1 MQVIVNVNHVQSNT
15 ISGTEEFFNII
26 QVDTFREG
34 LLHIEDEPTVL
45 AGFIYDDKIFKDAVT
60 QDPSILMN
68 IEDNDILYVSDVGVL
83 PNQFITVEEDKK
95 YYSLLQQI
103 VELSN
108 EDIPESIVRD
118 SKDLTK
124 YYNFQD
130 FEDVLD
136 LNRIYKKE
144 VDIVREKCYNNGNV
158 YLLYEVLPDYKL
170 PLAYSLL
177 SNKES
182 GIVII
187 GSQTRSNNDILT
199 FYVKGMD
206 AKAIANMFNVEH
218 DCDSNIFHTF
228 VNSHINIL
236 GNQITK
242 FIKEKG
248 SSYE

>member
-15 ISGTEEFFNII
+15 IRGTEEFFNII

-34 LLHIEDEPTVL
+34 LLQIEDEPTVL

-83 PNQFITVEEDKK
+83 PNQFVTVGEDKK

-130 FEDVLD
+130 FEDVFD

-144 VDIVREKCYNNGNV
+144 VDTVKEKCYNNGNV

-218 DCDSNIFHTF
+218 DHDSNIFHTF

>member
-1 MQVIVNVNHVQSNT
+1 MYVIVNSNHIQ
-15 ISGTEEFFNII
+15 SGTLDDYWSFDVIK
-26 QVDTFREG
+26 VDTFEQG
-34 LLHIEDEPTVL
+34 LLQIEDEPTIL
-45 AGFIYDDKIFKDAVT
+45 LGFIYDDKIFKDVISSHS
-60 QDPSILMN
+60 DIDKYIKN
-68 IEDNDILYVSDVGVL
+68 NDILYVSDVGVL
-83 PNQFITVEEDKK
+83 PNQFVTVEEDKK
-95 YYSLLQQI
+95 HYSLLQQI

-130 FEDVLD
+130 FEDVFD

-144 VDIVREKCYNNGNV
+144 VDTVKEKCYNNGNV

-218 DCDSNIFHTF
+218 DYDSNIFHTF

-248 SSYE
+248 RSYE

>member
-1 MQVIVNVNHVQSNT
+1 MYVIVNYNHIQ
-15 ISGTEEFFNII
+15 SGTLDDYWSFDVIK
-26 QVDTFREG
+26 VDTFEQG
-34 LLHIEDEPTVL
+34 LLQIEDEPTIL
-45 AGFIYDDKIFKDAVT
+45 LGFIYDDKIFKDVISSHS
-60 QDPSILMN
+60 DIDKYIKN
-68 IEDNDILYVSDVGVL
+68 NDILYVSDVGVL
-83 PNQFITVEEDKK
+83 PNQFVTVEEDKK

-130 FEDVLD
+130 FEDVFD

-144 VDIVREKCYNNGNV
+144 VDTVKEKCYTNGNV

-170 PLAYSLL
+170 PLAYRLL
-177 SNKES
+177 EDKEH

-206 AKAIANMFNVEH
+206 TKAIASMFNVEH
-218 DCDSNIFHTF
+218 DYDSNIFHTF
-228 VNSHINIL
+228 INSHINIL
-236 GNQITK
+236 GNQITN
-242 FIKEKG
+242 FIREKG

>member
-1 MQVIVNVNHVQSNT
+1 MGVIINSNHIQSDT
-15 ISGTEEFFNII
+15 LYEYDSFFDIKK
-26 QVDTFREG
+26 VDTFEEG
-34 LLHIEDEPTVL
+34 LLSIQDEPTVL
-45 AGFIYDDKIFKDAVT
+45 AGFIYDDITFNKVIN
-60 QDPSILMN
+60 SNSN
-68 IEDNDILYVSDVGVL
+68 IDNNIKNNDIYYVSDIGLL
-83 PNQFITVEEDKK
+83 PDTFITVDSNKK

-103 VELSN
+103 VELSK
-108 EDIPESIVRD
+108 DPFPEWVETD
-118 SKDLTK
+118 AKDLTR

-130 FEDVLD
+130 FEDVFD
-136 LNRIYKKE
+136 LNSFYKKE
-144 VDIVREKCYNNGNV
+144 VDMVREKCYNNGNV

-177 SNKES
+177 SNKEH

-206 AKAIANMFNVEH
+206 AKAIASMFNVEH
-218 DCDSNIFHTF
+218 DYDSNIFHTF

-242 FIKEKG
+242 FIREKG

>member
-34 LLHIEDEPTVL
+34 LLQIEDEPTVL

-83 PNQFITVEEDKK
+83 PNQFVTVEEDKK

-130 FEDVLD
+130 FEDVFD
-136 LNRIYKKE
+136 LNRIYEKE
-144 VDIVREKCYNNGNV
+144 VDMVKEKCYNNGNV

-218 DCDSNIFHTF
+218 DYDSNIFHTF

>member
-15 ISGTEEFFNII
+15 IRGTEEFFNII

-34 LLHIEDEPTVL
+34 LLQIEDEPTVL

-83 PNQFITVEEDKK
+83 PNQFVTVEEDKK
-95 YYSLLQQI
+95 YYALLQQI

-118 SKDLTK
+118 SKDLTR

-130 FEDVLD
+130 FEDVFD
-136 LNRIYKKE
+136 LNSFYKKE
-144 VDIVREKCYNNGNV
+144 VDTVKEKCYTNGNV

-170 PLAYSLL
+170 PLAYRLL
-177 SNKES
+177 EDKEH

-206 AKAIANMFNVEH
+206 TKSIASMFGVEH
-218 DCDSNIFHTF
+218 DYDSNIFHTF

>member
-1 MQVIVNVNHVQSNT
+1 MYVIVNYNHIQ
-15 ISGTEEFFNII
+15 SGTLDDYWSFDVIK
-26 QVDTFREG
+26 VDTFEQG
-34 LLHIEDEPTVL
+34 LLQIEDEPTIL
-45 AGFIYDDKIFKDAVT
+45 LGFIYDDKIFKDVISSHS
-60 QDPSILMN
+60 DIDKYIKN
-68 IEDNDILYVSDVGVL
+68 NDILYVSDVGVL
-83 PNQFITVEEDKK
+83 PNQFVTVEEDKK

-130 FEDVLD
+130 FEDVFD

-144 VDIVREKCYNNGNV
+144 VDIVKEKCYNNGNV

-218 DCDSNIFHTF
+218 DYDSNIFHTF

>member
-15 ISGTEEFFNII
+15 IRGTEEFFNII

-34 LLHIEDEPTVL
+34 LLQIEDEPTVL

-83 PNQFITVEEDKK
+83 PNQFVTVEEDKK

-118 SKDLTK
+118 SKDLTR

-130 FEDVLD
+130 FEDVFD
-136 LNRIYKKE
+136 LNSFYKKE
-144 VDIVREKCYNNGNV
+144 VDTVKEKCYTNGNV

-170 PLAYSLL
+170 PLAYRLL
-177 SNKES
+177 EDKEH

-206 AKAIANMFNVEH
+206 TKSIASMFGVEH
-218 DCDSNIFHTF
+218 DYDSNIFHTF

>member
-1 MQVIVNVNHVQSNT
+1 MQVIVNVNHIQSNT

-26 QVDTFREG
+26 QVDTFKEG
-34 LLHIEDEPTVL
+34 LLQIEDEPTVL

-83 PNQFITVEEDKK
+83 PNQFVTVEEDKK

-130 FEDVLD
+130 FEDVFD

-144 VDIVREKCYNNGNV
+144 VDTVKEKCYTNGNV

-170 PLAYSLL
+170 PLAYRLL
-177 SNKES
+177 EDKEH

-206 AKAIANMFNVEH
+206 TKAIASMFGVEH
-218 DCDSNIFHTF
+218 YSNSNIFHTF
-228 VNSHINIL
+228 INSHINIL
-236 GNQITK
+236 GNQITN
-242 FIKEKG
+242 FIREKG

>member
-1 MQVIVNVNHVQSNT
+1 MQVIVNDNHIQSRT
-15 ISGTEEFFNII
+15 LDDYWSFDVIK
-26 QVDTFREG
+26 VDTFEQG
-34 LLHIEDEPTVL
+34 LLQIEDEPTIL
-45 AGFIYDDKIFKDAVT
+45 LGFIYDDKIFKDVISSHS
-60 QDPSILMN
+60 DIDKYIKN
-68 IEDNDILYVSDVGVL
+68 NDIYYVSDVGLL
-83 PNQFITVEEDKK
+83 PDTFITIDYSKK
-95 YYSLLQQI
+95 HYSLLQQI
-103 VELSN
+103 IEISKDPFPEWVET
-108 EDIPESIVRD
+108 D

-130 FEDVLD
+130 FEDVFD

-144 VDIVREKCYNNGNV
+144 VDTVKEKCYNNGNV

-170 PLAYSLL
+170 PLAYRLL
-177 SNKES
+177 EDKEH

-218 DCDSNIFHTF
+218 DYDSNIFHTF

>member
-15 ISGTEEFFNII
+15 ISGTEGFFNII

-34 LLHIEDEPTVL
+34 LLQIEDEPTVL
-45 AGFIYDDKIFKDAVT
+45 AGFIYDDKIFKNVVT

-68 IEDNDILYVSDVGVL
+68 IEDNDILYVSDVGIL
-83 PNQFITVEEDKK
+83 PNQFVTVEEDKK

-130 FEDVLD
+130 FEDVFD

-144 VDIVREKCYNNGNV
+144 VDTVKEKCYNNGNV

-206 AKAIANMFNVEH
+206 VKAIANMFNVEH
-218 DCDSNIFHTF
+218 DYDSNIFHTF
-228 VNSHINIL
+228 INSHINIL

-242 FIKEKG
+242 FIKGKG

>member
-1 MQVIVNVNHVQSNT
+1 MQVIVNVNHVQANT
-15 ISGTEEFFNII
+15 IDGMEDFFNII

-34 LLHIEDEPTVL
+34 LLQIEDEPTVL
-45 AGFIYDDKIFKDAVT
+45 AGFIYDDKVFKDAVT

-83 PNQFITVEEDKK
+83 PNQFVTVEEDKK

-130 FEDVLD
+130 FEDVFD
-136 LNRIYKKE
+136 LNRIYEKE
-144 VDIVREKCYNNGNV
+144 VDMVKEKCYNNGNV

-177 SNKES
+177 SNKDS

-199 FYVKGMD
+199 FYVKGTD
-206 AKAIANMFNVEH
+206 TKAIANMFNVEH
-218 DCDSNIFHTF
+218 DYDSNIFHTF

>member
-1 MQVIVNVNHVQSNT
+1 MYIIVNDNHIQSDTLDDYN
-15 ISGTEEFFNII
+15 GFFDVLK
-26 QVDTFREG
+26 VDTFEQG
-34 LLHIEDEPTVL
+34 LLQIEDEPTIL
-45 AGFIYDDKIFKDAVT
+45 AGFIYDAYTYNNVIKSFPDIGDYIK
-60 QDPSILMN
+60 N
-68 IEDNDILYVSDVGVL
+68 NDIYYATDIGIL
-83 PNQFITVEEDKK
+83 PDTFITVTSEKK
-95 YYSLLQQI
+95 HYSLLQQI
-103 VELSN
+103 EEITKEELPN
-108 EDIPESIVRD
+108 WVIED

-130 FEDVLD
+130 FEDVFD
-136 LNRIYKKE
+136 LNSFYKKE
-144 VDIVREKCYNNGNV
+144 VDTVKEKCYNNGNV

-206 AKAIANMFNVEH
+206 VKAIANMFNVEH

>member
-1 MQVIVNVNHVQSNT
+1 MQVIVNVNHIQANT

-34 LLHIEDEPTVL
+34 LLQIGDKPSVL
-45 AGFIYDDKIFKDAVT
+45 AGFIYDDKVFKDVVT

-83 PNQFITVEEDKK
+83 PNQFVTVEEDKK

-118 SKDLTK
+118 AKDLTR

-130 FEDVLD
+130 FKDVFD
-136 LNRIYKKE
+136 LNRFYKKE
-144 VDIVREKCYNNGNV
+144 VDMVKEKCYTNGNV
-158 YLLYEVLPDYKL
+158 YLLYEVLPEYKL
-170 PLAYSLL
+170 PLAYELL
-177 SNKES
+177 SDKDY

-187 GSQTRSNNDILT
+187 GSQTRSDNDILT

-206 AKAIANMFNVEH
+206 TKAVANMFGVEH
-218 DCDSNIFHTF
+218 LIDSNIFHTF
-228 VNSHINIL
+228 INSHINIL

-248 SSYE
+248 SHYE

>member
-1 MQVIVNVNHVQSNT
+1 MYVIVNSNHIQ
-15 ISGTEEFFNII
+15 SGTLDDYWSFDVIK
-26 QVDTFREG
+26 VDTFEQG
-34 LLHIEDEPTVL
+34 LLQIEDEPTIL
-45 AGFIYDDKIFKDAVT
+45 LGFIYDDKIFKDVISSHS
-60 QDPSILMN
+60 DIDKYIKN
-68 IEDNDILYVSDVGVL
+68 NDILYVSDVGVL
-83 PNQFITVEEDKK
+83 PNQFVTVEEDKK

-130 FEDVLD
+130 FEDVFD

-144 VDIVREKCYNNGNV
+144 VDTVKEKCYTNGNV

-170 PLAYSLL
+170 PLAYRLL
-177 SNKES
+177 EDKEH

-206 AKAIANMFNVEH
+206 TKSIASMFGVEH
-218 DCDSNIFHTF
+218 YSNSNVFHTF
-228 VNSHINIL
+228 INSHINIL

>member
-1 MQVIVNVNHVQSNT
+1 MYVIVNSNHIQ
-15 ISGTEEFFNII
+15 SGTLDDYWSFDVIK
-26 QVDTFREG
+26 VDTFEQG
-34 LLHIEDEPTVL
+34 LLQIEDEPTIL
-45 AGFIYDDKIFKDAVT
+45 LGFIYDDKIFKDVISSHS
-60 QDPSILMN
+60 DIDKYIKN
-68 IEDNDILYVSDVGVL
+68 NDILYVSDVGVL
-83 PNQFITVEEDKK
+83 PNQFVTVEEDKK

-103 VELSN
+103 TELSKEPFPKWV
-108 EDIPESIVRD
+108 EDD
-118 SKDLTK
+118 AKGLTK

-130 FEDVLD
+130 FEDVFD
-136 LNRIYKKE
+136 LNRIYKNE
-144 VDIVREKCYNNGNV
+144 VDTVKEKCYTNGNV

-170 PLAYSLL
+170 PLAYRLL
-177 SNKES
+177 EDKEH

-206 AKAIANMFNVEH
+206 TKSIASMFGVEH
-218 DCDSNIFHTF
+218 YSNSNIFHTF
-228 VNSHINIL
+228 INSHINIL

>member
-1 MQVIVNVNHVQSNT
+1 MQIIVNVNHVQSNT
-15 ISGTEEFFNII
+15 ISGTEGFFNII

-34 LLHIEDEPTVL
+34 LLQIEDEPTVL
-45 AGFIYDDKIFKDAVT
+45 AGFIYDDRIFKDVVT

-68 IEDNDILYVSDVGVL
+68 IEDNDIRYVSDVGIL
-83 PNQFITVEEDKK
+83 PNQFVTVEEDKK

-130 FEDVLD
+130 FKDVFD
-136 LNRIYKKE
+136 LNSFYKKE
-144 VDIVREKCYNNGNV
+144 VDMVKEKCYNNGNV

-206 AKAIANMFNVEH
+206 VKAVANMFNVEH
-218 DCDSNIFHTF
+218 DYDSNIFHTF

>member
-1 MQVIVNVNHVQSNT
+1 MQVIVNVNHVQANT
-15 ISGTEEFFNII
+15 IDGMEDFFNTI

-34 LLHIEDEPTVL
+34 LLQIEDEPTVL

-83 PNQFITVEEDKK
+83 PNQFVTVEEDKK

-130 FEDVLD
+130 FKDVFD
-136 LNRIYKKE
+136 LNSFYKKE
-144 VDIVREKCYNNGNV
+144 VDMVREKCYNNGNV

-177 SNKES
+177 SNKEH

-206 AKAIANMFNVEH
+206 VKSVASMFNVEH
-218 DCDSNIFHTF
+218 DYDSNIFHTF

>member
-1 MQVIVNVNHVQSNT
+1 MYVIVNSNHIQ
-15 ISGTEEFFNII
+15 SGTLDDYWSFDVIK
-26 QVDTFREG
+26 VDTFEQG
-34 LLHIEDEPTVL
+34 LLQIEDEPTIL
-45 AGFIYDDKIFKDAVT
+45 LGFIYDDKIFKDVISSHS
-60 QDPSILMN
+60 DIDKYIKN
-68 IEDNDILYVSDVGVL
+68 NDILYVSDVGVL
-83 PNQFITVEEDKK
+83 PNQFVTVEEDKK

-103 VELSN
+103 TELSKEPFPKWV
-108 EDIPESIVRD
+108 EDD
-118 SKDLTK
+118 AKGLTK

-130 FEDVLD
+130 FEDVFD

-144 VDIVREKCYNNGNV
+144 VDTVKEKCYTNGNV

-170 PLAYSLL
+170 PLAYRLL
-177 SNKES
+177 EDKEH

-206 AKAIANMFNVEH
+206 TKSIASMFGVEH
-218 DCDSNIFHTF
+218 YSNSNIFHTF
-228 VNSHINIL
+228 INSHINIL

>member
-1 MQVIVNVNHVQSNT
+1 MYVIVNYNHIQ
-15 ISGTEEFFNII
+15 SGTLDDYWSFDVIK
-26 QVDTFREG
+26 VDTFEQG
-34 LLHIEDEPTVL
+34 LLQIEDEPTIL
-45 AGFIYDDKIFKDAVT
+45 LGFIYDDKIFKDVISSHS
-60 QDPSILMN
+60 DIDKYIKN
-68 IEDNDILYVSDVGVL
+68 NDILYVSDVGVL
-83 PNQFITVEEDKK
+83 PNQFVTVEEDKK

-130 FEDVLD
+130 FEDVFD

-144 VDIVREKCYNNGNV
+144 VDTVKEKCYTNGNV

-170 PLAYSLL
+170 PLAYRLL
-177 SNKES
+177 EDKEH

-218 DCDSNIFHTF
+218 DYDSNIFHTF
-228 VNSHINIL
+228 INSHINIL